1 MSTKKSNK
9 SNLKIDDA
17 NSPISQGN
25 YGLKYVPLN
34 RAGKQALIELK
45 EWIAKQTGKSLT
57 YNATIIYLRDFLFD
71 KPEQQITKEELKS
84 YLQSLKKGAEEN
96 VPN

>member
-1 MSTKKSNK
+1 MKV
-9 SNLKIDDA
+9 DDA
-17 NSPISQGN
+17 NYPISQGN

-34 RAGKQALIELK
+34 LAGKQALIQLK

-57 YNATIIYLRDFLFD
+57 YNATIIYLRDFLLNE
-71 KPEQQITKEELKS
+71 PEPKITKEQLKS
-84 YLQSLKKGAEEN
+84 YLDSLKKGEPN

>member
-1 MSTKKSNK
+1 MSTKKSK
-9 SNLKIDDA
+9 KTNLEIDDA

-57 YNATIIYLRDFLFD
+57 YNATIIYLRDFLMNQEEP
-71 KPEQQITKEELKS
+71 KLTKEELKS
-84 YLQSLKKGAEEN
+84 YLQSLKKGEQED